1 MHDPRLHEE
10 RHQRAYFVAYYWH
23 AVVRFFYARARREA
37 QLFGVPLLWCQAA
50 DDIKG
55 LDAQS
60 ANEQAKMVKALMR
73 QWNIHDTAHLRTL
86 LPLYS
91 GQRVRLTEKLSPDH
105 RIVQE
110 TEGTVIFVVPDP
122 AETQLPREGEYAMQ
136 CCPVGAWVFLTIA

>member
-1 MHDPRLHEE
+1 MIL
-10 RHQRAYFVAYYWH
+10 RAYFVAYYWH

-50 DDIKG
+50 GDIKG

-73 QWNIHDTAHLRTL
+73 QWNIHDTAHLHTL

-110 TEGTVIFVVPDP
+110 TEGTVIFVVPEP

-136 CCPVGAWVFLTIA
+136 Y